1 MCLYVN
7 RDSFKIDIA
16 QEDIVCYKV
25 LKKQNEMLFAPYHR
39 FVYEIGKEYKT
50 RIEPRFHNEYCE
62 VTKGFHSLL
71 NKEDIKIEKVYMQ
84 NYLIIFNENQKYYC
98 FRCIIPKGSRIVYG
112 KYGSKNAI
120 VSEAIKIVEEV

>member
-7 RDSFKIDIA
+7 KEMFKIEIA
-16 QEDIVCYKV
+16 QEDIVVYKV
-25 LKKQNEMLFAPYHR
+25 FLKRNDTIFSPYQK

-71 NKEDIKIEKVYMQ
+71 NEEDIRSEKVYMQ
-84 NYLIIFNENQKYYC
+84 DSLIIFNKHQKYYC

-112 KYGSKNAI
+112 KYGSKDSV
-120 VSEAIKIVEEV
+120 VSEAIKVVEEV